1 MPSAS
6 FTIGPVGSDTARFE
20 QTTGRTFEQALA
32 TLRDGLGAGF
42 ITREGLLRYAA
53 PDTREPFEPFRG
65 ALAATDDATGAVIG
79 ALTIEIVDAESFR
92 ASFLHSYDLA
102 RANETITRL
111 ASEPTGLIKSIAV
124 APSARGRGVATSLI
138 GAGMRALAE
147 RGARRYYSLAW
158 VSPQRGCGLCGVL
171 AALGYRS
178 VRRIERFWYRD
189 SLASG
194 YRCPACGQPCE
205 CAVEVMVR

>member
-1 MPSAS
+1 MPSAP
-6 FTIGPVGSDTARFE
+6 FTIAPLGSDAARFE
-20 QTTGRTFEQALA
+20 QATDQTFEQALA

-42 ITREGLLRYAA
+42 ITREGLLRYVA
-53 PDTREPFEPFRG
+53 PDAPDAREPFRS

-79 ALTIEIVDAESFR
+79 ALTMEIVDTESFQT
-92 ASFLHSYDLA
+92 SFLHSYDLA
-102 RANETITRL
+102 RADETIARL
-111 ASEPTGLIKSIAV
+111 ASAPTGLIKSIAV
-124 APSARGRGVATSLI
+124 APSARGRGVATGLI

-158 VSPQRGCGLCGVL
+158 VNRQRGCQLCGVL
-171 AALGYRS
+171 AALGFHS
-178 VRRIERFWYRD
+178 ALRIERFWYRD

-194 YRCPACGQPCE
+194 YRCPACDQPCE